1 LRSRSSVAPG
11 RDTRKAD
18 PRPIADKSFKN
29 QTMHKLINYLSE
41 HGYERTVSPQVLS
54 APSVKEFVHI
64 ISFLLKATVPNF
76 EFGNSARTCSAA
88 PAQPLASHT
97 PAR

>member
-1 LRSRSSVAPG
+1 
-11 RDTRKAD
+11 
-18 PRPIADKSFKN
+18 
-29 QTMHKLINYLSE
+29 MHKLINYLSE

-76 EFGNSARTCSAA
+76 EFGNSART
-88 PAQPLASHT
+88 
-97 PAR
+97 